1 MTSVCDNLVDRLSV
15 DGRVCE
21 RFNHA
26 RGTHSGTDEFTAQI
40 FDGIGHMRQMIV
52 CRCVLWLVEER
63 SIRPS
68 DTCLAKKILRSM
80 DPFEVDNV
88 FYGTEV
94 RFAGTMSDVEVTLRQ
109 TDSDATN
116 VVGNVKLELVAH
128 GSMERRKEQS
138 AGWRVEDLVWE
149 VAIWVDPLNSAAYT
163 LSALGMALGCL
174 MTYATVFPS
183 IATCIPRTTWWPLTN
198 LGEDRIGLVQE

>member
-1 MTSVCDNLVDRLSV
+1 MTCVCDNLVDRMSV
-15 DGRVCE
+15 GGWVCE
-21 RFNHA
+21 RINHTS
-26 RGTHSGTDEFTAQI
+26 GIHSGKYEFTAQL

-52 CRCVLWLVEER
+52 CGGVLWLAEER

-68 DTCLAKKILRSM
+68 DTCLAKKVLRSM

-88 FYGTEV
+88 FNGTEV
-94 RFAGTMSDVEVTLRQ
+94 RFAGTISHVEVTLGQ

-128 GSMERRKEQS
+128 GSVERRKEQL

-149 VAIWVDPLNSAAYT
+149 VAIWVDPLNAVAI
-163 LSALGMALGCL
+163 ALLASCMALNCVT
-174 MTYATVFPS
+174 TYATVFPS
-183 IATCIPRTTWWPLTN
+183 MATCTPRTT
-198 LGEDRIGLVQE
+198 